1 MTTTRPTGSALSR
14 RRLLGTAATAAG
26 LVAAAA
32 CSPAAPAAT
41 ASPAPASPPPSPA
54 PSGTRTVPARTL
66 PTPDTV
72 STEFAPIV
80 GAPLAA
86 GWNDVPSDA
95 AGWRA
100 LAAQSAV
107 DPDLPALIAKLGVT
121 VKQDVIAGV
130 PVFRISPPQ
139 VTAQRRGQVLMH
151 LHGGGYVLYPGEV
164 GAGEGMIMSGLEG
177 YEVVSVD
184 YRMSPDHPFPA
195 ALDDALAVW
204 TALSAQTDPRRMGV
218 FGASAGGGLTLALM
232 LRARD
237 EGVALPAAIAPGT
250 PWVDLTGDGDSR
262 NANDF
267 VDNVLVSDTGWIGAA
282 APLYAAGHDLRDPL
296 VSPVFGDFRGLP
308 PAILTS
314 GTRDL
319 LLSDTV
325 RAHRKLRQAGVPA
338 TLQVFEAMSHAQ
350 FLEPGVPETTE
361 AFGEI
366 AAFFD
371 QHLGG

>member
-1 MTTTRPTGSALSR
+1 
-14 RRLLGTAATAAG
+14 
-26 LVAAAA
+26 
-32 CSPAAPAAT
+32 
-41 ASPAPASPPPSPA
+41 
-54 PSGTRTVPARTL
+54 
-66 PTPDTV
+66 
-72 STEFAPIV
+72 
-80 GAPLAA
+80 
-86 GWNDVPSDA
+86 
-95 AGWRA
+95 
-100 LAAQSAV
+100 
-107 DPDLPALIAKLGVT
+107 
-121 VKQDVIAGV
+121 
-130 PVFRISPPQ
+130 
-139 VTAQRRGQVLMH
+139 
-151 LHGGGYVLYPGEV
+151 
-164 GAGEGMIMSGLEG
+164 MIMSGLEG

-184 YRMSPDHPFPA
+184 YRMPPDHPFPA

-204 TALSAQTDPRRMGV
+204 KALSAQTDPRRMGV

-237 EGVALPAAIAPGT
+237 EGVALPAVIAPGT
-250 PWVDLTGDGDSR
+250 
-262 NANDF
+262 
-267 VDNVLVSDTGWIGAA
+267 
-282 APLYAAGHDLRDPL
+282 
-296 VSPVFGDFRGLP
+296 FRGLP

-350 FLEPGVPETTE
+350 FLEPGVPEATE